1 MKIPVY
7 SLLIIFFVGAL
18 CGYYSYTGKDAKSEL
33 KPLQGYYDSV
43 VSVTHTQQIKIDSFD
58 QTIAKRDTII
68 IKQIKYVKTYSEG
81 IYRLPS
87 DSSYKLFIQWARM
100 FRDSGERA
108 RYLRTDSTGLY
119 K

>member
-18 CGYYSYTGKDAKSEL
+18 CGYYSYTDKDAKSEL
-33 KPLQGYYDSV
+33 NPMQGYYDSV
-43 VSVTHTQQIKIDSFD
+43 VNVTNKQQKIIDSFER
-58 QTIAKRDTII
+58 TIAKRDTVI
-68 IKQIKYVKTYSEG
+68 IKQIQYVKSYSEG
-81 IYRLPS
+81 VYRLPS

-108 RYLRTDSTGLY
+108 RYLHTDSTGLY
-119 K
+119 Q